1 MIISILNI
9 IKALFNSIYWFEI
22 EKKKTKLIKKTRE
35 KLIII
40 KSHRDIKSSH
50 FRNYFINFPSK
61 INRLKKNFYFL
72 VLVSNKKGRRKEIL
86 CSGWLYRG
94 KKWKITEINKEVK
107 INNLILLFDFLT
119 PENLRNR
126 GYYKKILE
134 LIVNKYRGK
143 KLAIYSL
150 SRNTK
155 SLKAIRKAGFKLKR
169 KINGI

>member
-1 MIISILNI
+1 MIIRTLNI

-22 EKKKTKLIKKTRE
+22 KQKKAKLTKKTRE

-40 KSHRDIKSSH
+40 KSHKDISSSS
-50 FRNYFINFPSK
+50 FRNYFIKFPSK

-72 VLVSNKKGRRKEIL
+72 VLTSNNGRKKEIL

-94 KKWKITEINKEVK
+94 KKWKITEINKEIE

-134 LIVNKYRGK
+134 LIANKYRGK

-150 SRNTK
+150 SSNIK